1 MNTIEFTRP
10 GGAAAGRPSARRNVP
25 AGPQGEALI
34 LELRTAKATLDR
46 HRRERLG
53 SEAPPPLVPSAS
65 PERMLHQSPNSGEQ
79 LDRHRRERLRNEAP
93 PPLAPSASPE
103 RMLHQF
109 PSLGEQ
115 LDRLDRSLPQEQL
128 PPADNEGELRASHS
142 AAEKAAIT
150 PILRAGVQTL
160 RTYLEWLVSGGRET
174 VASGESFA
182 EQIIRT
188 HDRQLKAASRVL
200 TISVAVA
207 GSWVTLV
214 PLSGAVVLPG
224 KLVVESSVKKI
235 QHPSG
240 GVVAAIPVQDGMHVD
255 AGTLLVRLDETQV
268 RANEQLVANQLDQ
281 VRARIARLIGEREGS
296 NGLQLSKALADR
308 SGDPSVAQLVAAET
322 ALFNARANAR
332 NGQKQLYQSNISQ
345 FEKQI
350 DGLNAEIESKTA
362 QIGLIA
368 SELTG
373 IQELYTKGL
382 VPLTRLTTLQRDSAR
397 LEGERAE
404 LTATIA
410 ATKAKI
416 GQAQLQITQIDQDF
430 RSEVMK
436 DLREAQD
443 KEAELTE
450 RNVAA
455 KDQLDRTEIR
465 APTPGVVHELAV
477 HTIGGVIRPGDVIMQ
492 IVPDADALE
501 IEAHLPPN
509 EIDQVEVNQ
518 RAYLRFSTLD
528 RPTMPEVAGTVT
540 YVSADL
546 SHDEQSNANFY
557 TVKID
562 LPSGERHRLDGMTL
576 VSGMPVEIFLQ
587 TGSRTMLRY
596 LLKPITDQFHRM
608 FNEP

>member
-10 GGAAAGRPSARRNVP
+10 GRAAASRPSAPRHVT
-25 AGPQGEALI
+25 AGLQGEALI
-34 LELRTAKATLDR
+34 LELRTAQTTLDR
-46 HRRERLG
+46 R
-53 SEAPPPLVPSAS
+53 
-65 PERMLHQSPNSGEQ
+65 
-79 LDRHRRERLRNEAP
+79 RRERLRKETP
-93 PPLAPSASPE
+93 PPRAPSASPE

-109 PSLGEQ
+109 PSLGERP
-115 LDRLDRSLPQEQL
+115 DRLDRSLPQEQPPLKHQEQL
-128 PPADNEGELRASHS
+128 PPKHNEKELRPDHG
-142 AAEKAAIT
+142 AAEKAAIA
-150 PILRAGVQTL
+150 PILRASAQAL
-160 RTYLEWLVSGGRET
+160 RTYLEWLVSGGGEN
-174 VASGESFA
+174 VASSENFA
-182 EQIIRT
+182 EQIMRT
-188 HDRQLKAASRVL
+188 HDLQLKTASRVL
-200 TISVAVA
+200 TISVAVV

-224 KLVVESSVKKI
+224 KLVVESSLKKI

-240 GVVAAIPVQDGMHVD
+240 GVVAAIPVQDGMHVN
-255 AGTLLVRLDETQV
+255 AGTVLVRLDKTQV

-281 VRARIARLIGEREGS
+281 VRARVARLIGERDGS
-296 NGLQLSKALADR
+296 NGLQLSKALVDR
-308 SGDPSVAQLVAAET
+308 AGDPGVTRLVTAET
-322 ALFNARANAR
+322 ALFNARATAR
-332 NGQKQLYQSNISQ
+332 DGQKQLYQSNIRQ
-345 FEKQI
+345 FEEQI
-350 DGLNAEIESKTA
+350 DGLNAEIQSKTS

-373 IQELYTKGL
+373 IQELYAKGL
-382 VPLTRLTTLQRDSAR
+382 VPLTRMTTLQRDSAR

-416 GQAQLQITQIDQDF
+416 GQAQLQIAQIDQDF

-436 DLREAQD
+436 DLREAED

-455 KDQLDRTEIR
+455 KDQLNRTEIQ
-465 APTPGVVHELAV
+465 APTSGIIHELAV
-477 HTIGGVIRPGDVIMQ
+477 HTIGGVIRPGEVIME

-501 IEAHLPPN
+501 IEGHLPPN
-509 EIDQVEVNQ
+509 EIDQVAINQ

-528 RPTMPEVAGTVT
+528 RPTMPQVAGTVT

-557 TVKID
+557 TVKIG
-562 LPSGERHRLDGMTL
+562 LPSGERHRLDDMTL

>member
-1 MNTIEFTRP
+1 MNTVEFTRP
-10 GGAAAGRPSARRNVP
+10 GRAAASRPSAPRHVS
-25 AGPQGEALI
+25 AGPQGDALI
-34 LELRTAKATLDR
+34 LELRTAKTALDR
-46 HRRERLG
+46 R
-53 SEAPPPLVPSAS
+53 
-65 PERMLHQSPNSGEQ
+65 
-79 LDRHRRERLRNEAP
+79 RRERLRKETP
-93 PPLAPSASPE
+93 PPPAPNASPE

-109 PSLGEQ
+109 PSFGER
-115 LDRLDRSLPQEQL
+115 LDRLDRNLPQEQPPLKYQEQL
-128 PPADNEGELRASHS
+128 PPKHNEEELRIGRSATETAAITFILRASLQ
-142 AAEKAAIT
+142 A
-150 PILRAGVQTL
+150 LRA
-160 RTYLEWLVSGGRET
+160 YFEWLVSSGRES
-174 VASGESFA
+174 VASGESFT

-188 HDRQLKAASRVL
+188 HDQQLKAASRVL
-200 TISVAVA
+200 AISAAAA
-207 GSWVTLV
+207 GSWITLV

-224 KLVVESSVKKI
+224 KLVVESSLKKI

-240 GVVAAIPVQDGMHVD
+240 GVVAAIPVQDGMHVN
-255 AGTLLVRLDETQV
+255 AGTTLVRLDETQV

-296 NGLQLSKALADR
+296 SGLQLSKALADR
-308 SGDPSVAQLVAAET
+308 AGDPSVARLVAAET
-322 ALFNARANAR
+322 GLFNARATAR
-332 NGQKQLYQSNISQ
+332 DGQKKLYQSNIRQ
-345 FEKQI
+345 FEEQI
-350 DGLNAEIESKTA
+350 DGLNAEIQSKTS

-382 VPLTRLTTLQRDSAR
+382 VPLTRMTTLQRDSAR

-416 GQAQLQITQIDQDF
+416 GQALLQIAQIDQDF

-436 DLREAQD
+436 DLREAED

-455 KDQLDRTEIR
+455 KDQLNRTEIQ
-465 APTPGVVHELAV
+465 APTSGTVHELAV
-477 HTIGGVIRPGDVIMQ
+477 HTIGGVIRPGDVIME

-501 IEAHLPPN
+501 IEGHLPPN
-509 EIDQVEVNQ
+509 EIDQVKVNQ

-528 RPTMPEVAGTVT
+528 RPTMPQVAGTVT

-562 LPSGERHRLDGMTL
+562 LPSGERRRLDGMAL

>member
-1 MNTIEFTRP
+1 
-10 GGAAAGRPSARRNVP
+10 
-25 AGPQGEALI
+25 
-34 LELRTAKATLDR
+34 
-46 HRRERLG
+46 
-53 SEAPPPLVPSAS
+53 
-65 PERMLHQSPNSGEQ
+65 
-79 LDRHRRERLRNEAP
+79 
-93 PPLAPSASPE
+93 
-103 RMLHQF
+103 MLHQF
-109 PSLGEQ
+109 PTLGER
-115 LDRLDRSLPQEQL
+115 LDRLDRGLPQEQL
-128 PPADNEGELRASHS
+128 PSEHQEQTSSKHNQEELRTGHGAAETTATASILRASLQ
-142 AAEKAAIT
+142 A
-150 PILRAGVQTL
+150 L
-160 RTYLEWLVSGGRET
+160 RTHLEWLVSGGEN
-174 VASGESFA
+174 VASDESFT

-188 HDRQLKAASRVL
+188 HDQQLKTALRVL
-200 TISVAVA
+200 TISAAVA

-224 KLVVESSVKKI
+224 KLVVESSLKKI

-240 GVVAAIPVQDGMHVD
+240 GVVAAIPVQDGMHVN
-255 AGTLLVRLDETQV
+255 AGTVLVRLDETQV

-308 SGDPSVAQLVAAET
+308 IGDPAVAQLVAAET
-322 ALFNARANAR
+322 ALFNARAAAR
-332 NGQKQLYQSNISQ
+332 NGQKQLSQSNISQ

-350 DGLNAEIESKTA
+350 DGLNAEIQSKTS

-373 IQELYTKGL
+373 IQELYAKGL
-382 VPLTRLTTLQRDSAR
+382 VPLTRMTTLQRDSAR

-416 GQAQLQITQIDQDF
+416 GQAQLQISQIDQDF

-443 KEAELTE
+443 KEAELAE

-455 KDQLDRTEIR
+455 RDQLDRIEIR
-465 APTPGVVHELAV
+465 APTSGIVHELAV
-477 HTIGGVIRPGDVIMQ
+477 HTIGGVIRPGDVIME

-501 IEAHLPPN
+501 IEGHLPPN
-509 EIDQVEVNQ
+509 EIDQVAVNQ

-528 RPTMPEVAGTVT
+528 RPTMAQVAGTVT

-557 TVKID
+557 TVKIG

>member
-10 GGAAAGRPSARRNVP
+10 GRAATSRPSAPRHVT
-25 AGPQGEALI
+25 AGLQGEALI
-34 LELRTAKATLDR
+34 LELRTAQTTLDR
-46 HRRERLG
+46 R
-53 SEAPPPLVPSAS
+53 
-65 PERMLHQSPNSGEQ
+65 
-79 LDRHRRERLRNEAP
+79 RRERLRKETP
-93 PPLAPSASPE
+93 PPRAPSASPE

-109 PSLGEQ
+109 PSLGERP
-115 LDRLDRSLPQEQL
+115 DRLDRSLPQEQPPLKHQEQL
-128 PPADNEGELRASHS
+128 PPKHNEKELRPDHG
-142 AAEKAAIT
+142 AAEKAAIA
-150 PILRAGVQTL
+150 PLRASLQAL
-160 RTYLEWLVSGGRET
+160 RTYLEWLVSGGREN
-174 VASGESFA
+174 VASSENFA
-182 EQIIRT
+182 EQIMRT
-188 HDRQLKAASRVL
+188 HDLQLKTASRVL

-224 KLVVESSVKKI
+224 KLVVESSLKKI

-240 GVVAAIPVQDGMHVD
+240 GVVTAIPVQDGMHVN
-255 AGTLLVRLDETQV
+255 AGTVLVRLDETQV

-281 VRARIARLIGEREGS
+281 VRARIARLTGERDGS
-296 NGLQLSKALADR
+296 NGLQLSKALVDR
-308 SGDPSVAQLVAAET
+308 AGDPGVTRLVTAET
-322 ALFNARANAR
+322 ALFNARATAR
-332 NGQKQLYQSNISQ
+332 DGQKQLYQSNIRQ
-345 FEKQI
+345 FEEQI
-350 DGLNAEIESKTA
+350 DGLNAEIQSKTS

-373 IQELYTKGL
+373 IQELYAKGL
-382 VPLTRLTTLQRDSAR
+382 VPLTRMTTLQRDSAR

-416 GQAQLQITQIDQDF
+416 GQAQLQISQIDQDF

-436 DLREAQD
+436 DLREAED

-455 KDQLDRTEIR
+455 KDQLNRTEIQ
-465 APTPGVVHELAV
+465 APTSGIIHELAV
-477 HTIGGVIRPGDVIMQ
+477 HTIGGVIRPGEVIME

-501 IEAHLPPN
+501 IEGHLPPN
-509 EIDQVEVNQ
+509 EIDQVAVNQ

-528 RPTMPEVAGTVT
+528 RPTMPQVAGTVT

-557 TVKID
+557 TVKIG
-562 LPSGERHRLDGMTL
+562 LPSGERHRLDDMTL

>member
-1 MNTIEFTRP
+1 MNTVEFTRP
-10 GGAAAGRPSARRNVP
+10 GRAAASRPSAPRHVT
-25 AGPQGEALI
+25 AGLQGEALI
-34 LELRTAKATLDR
+34 LELRTAKTTLDR
-46 HRRERLG
+46 HRRERLRK
-53 SEAPPPLVPSAS
+53 ETPPP
-65 PERMLHQSPNSGEQ
+65 R
-79 LDRHRRERLRNEAP
+79 
-93 PPLAPSASPE
+93 APSASPE

-109 PSLGEQ
+109 PTLGEQ
-115 LDRLDRSLPQEQL
+115 LDRLDRGLPQEQL
-128 PPADNEGELRASHS
+128 PSEHQEQISSKHNEEELRTGHGAAETTATASILRASLQ
-142 AAEKAAIT
+142 A
-150 PILRAGVQTL
+150 L
-160 RTYLEWLVSGGRET
+160 RTHLEWLVSGGEN
-174 VASGESFA
+174 VASDESFT

-188 HDRQLKAASRVL
+188 HDQQLKAALRVL
-200 TISVAVA
+200 TISAAVA

-224 KLVVESSVKKI
+224 KLVVESSLKKI

-240 GVVAAIPVQDGMHVD
+240 GVVVAIPVQDGMHVN
-255 AGTLLVRLDETQV
+255 AGTVLVRLDETQV

-308 SGDPSVAQLVAAET
+308 IGDPAVAQLVAAET
-322 ALFNARANAR
+322 ALFNARAAAR
-332 NGQKQLYQSNISQ
+332 NGQKQLSQSNISQ

-350 DGLNAEIESKTA
+350 DGLNAEIQSKTS

-373 IQELYTKGL
+373 IQELYAKGL
-382 VPLTRLTTLQRDSAR
+382 VPLTRMTTLQRDSAR

-416 GQAQLQITQIDQDF
+416 GQAQLQISQIDQDF

-443 KEAELTE
+443 KEAELAE

-455 KDQLDRTEIR
+455 RDQLDRIEIR
-465 APTPGVVHELAV
+465 APTSGIVHELAV
-477 HTIGGVIRPGDVIMQ
+477 HTIGGVIRPGDVIME

-501 IEAHLPPN
+501 IEGHLPPN
-509 EIDQVEVNQ
+509 EIDQVAVNQ

-528 RPTMPEVAGTVT
+528 RPTMAQVAGTVT

-557 TVKID
+557 TVKIG

>member
-1 MNTIEFTRP
+1 MNTVEFTRP
-10 GGAAAGRPSARRNVP
+10 GRAAASRPSAPRHVT
-25 AGPQGEALI
+25 AGLQGEALI
-34 LELRTAKATLDR
+34 LELRTAKTTLDR
-46 HRRERLG
+46 HRRERLRK
-53 SEAPPPLVPSAS
+53 ETPPP
-65 PERMLHQSPNSGEQ
+65 R
-79 LDRHRRERLRNEAP
+79 
-93 PPLAPSASPE
+93 APSASPE

-109 PSLGEQ
+109 PTLGER
-115 LDRLDRSLPQEQL
+115 LNRLDRGLPQEQL
-128 PPADNEGELRASHS
+128 PSEHQEQTSSKHNQEELRTGHGAAETTATASILRASLQ
-142 AAEKAAIT
+142 A
-150 PILRAGVQTL
+150 L
-160 RTYLEWLVSGGRET
+160 RTHLEWLVSGGEN
-174 VASGESFA
+174 VASDESFT

-188 HDRQLKAASRVL
+188 HDQQLKTALRVL
-200 TISVAVA
+200 TISAAVA

-224 KLVVESSVKKI
+224 KLVVESSLKKI

-240 GVVAAIPVQDGMHVD
+240 GVVAAIPVQDGMHVN
-255 AGTLLVRLDETQV
+255 AGTVLVRLDETQV

-308 SGDPSVAQLVAAET
+308 IGDPAVAQLVAAET
-322 ALFNARANAR
+322 ALFNARAAAR
-332 NGQKQLYQSNISQ
+332 NGQKQLSQSNISQ

-350 DGLNAEIESKTA
+350 DGLNADIQSKTS

-373 IQELYTKGL
+373 IQELYAKGL
-382 VPLTRLTTLQRDSAR
+382 VPLTRMTTLQRDSAR

-416 GQAQLQITQIDQDF
+416 GQAQLQISQIDQDF

-443 KEAELTE
+443 KEAELAE

-455 KDQLDRTEIR
+455 RDQLDRIEIR
-465 APTPGVVHELAV
+465 APTSGIVHELAV
-477 HTIGGVIRPGDVIMQ
+477 HTIGGVIRPGDVIME
-492 IVPDADALE
+492 IVPDADALQ
-501 IEAHLPPN
+501 IEGHLPPN
-509 EIDQVEVNQ
+509 EIDQVAVNQ
-518 RAYLRFSTLD
+518 RAYLRFSTLN
-528 RPTMPEVAGTVT
+528 RPTMAQVAGTVT

-557 TVKID
+557 TVKIG

>member
-10 GGAAAGRPSARRNVP
+10 GRAAASRPSAPRHVT
-25 AGPQGEALI
+25 AGLQGEALI
-34 LELRTAKATLDR
+34 LELRTAQTTLDR
-46 HRRERLG
+46 R
-53 SEAPPPLVPSAS
+53 
-65 PERMLHQSPNSGEQ
+65 
-79 LDRHRRERLRNEAP
+79 RRERLRKETP
-93 PPLAPSASPE
+93 PPRAPSASPE

-109 PSLGEQ
+109 PSLGERP
-115 LDRLDRSLPQEQL
+115 DRLDRSLPQEQPPLKHQEQL
-128 PPADNEGELRASHS
+128 PPKHNEKELRPDHG
-142 AAEKAAIT
+142 AAEKAAIA
-150 PILRAGVQTL
+150 PILRASAQAL
-160 RTYLEWLVSGGRET
+160 RTYLEWLVSGGGEN
-174 VASGESFA
+174 VASSENFA
-182 EQIIRT
+182 EQIMRT
-188 HDRQLKAASRVL
+188 HDLQLKTASRVL
-200 TISVAVA
+200 TISVAVV

-224 KLVVESSVKKI
+224 KLVVESSLKKI

-240 GVVAAIPVQDGMHVD
+240 GVVAAIPVQDGMHVN
-255 AGTLLVRLDETQV
+255 AGTVLVRLDKTQV

-281 VRARIARLIGEREGS
+281 VRARVARLIGERDGS
-296 NGLQLSKALADR
+296 NGLQLSKALVDR
-308 SGDPSVAQLVAAET
+308 AGDPGVTRLVTAET
-322 ALFNARANAR
+322 ALFNARATAR
-332 NGQKQLYQSNISQ
+332 DGQKQLYQSNIRQ
-345 FEKQI
+345 FEEQI
-350 DGLNAEIESKTA
+350 EGLNAEIQSKTS

-373 IQELYTKGL
+373 IQELYAKGL
-382 VPLTRLTTLQRDSAR
+382 VPLTRMTTLQRDSAR

-416 GQAQLQITQIDQDF
+416 GQAQLQIAQIDQDF

-436 DLREAQD
+436 DLREAED

-455 KDQLDRTEIR
+455 KDQLNRTEIQ
-465 APTPGVVHELAV
+465 APTSGIIHELAV
-477 HTIGGVIRPGDVIMQ
+477 HTIGGVIRPGEVIME

-501 IEAHLPPN
+501 IEGHLPPN
-509 EIDQVEVNQ
+509 EIDQVAINQ

-528 RPTMPEVAGTVT
+528 RPTMPQVAGTVT

-557 TVKID
+557 TVKIG
-562 LPSGERHRLDGMTL
+562 LPSGERHRLDDMTL